1 MPIFVGNLV
10 VTHTDQVPEVEEP
23 VESVETVES
32 VEPTSFPA
40 QLVSEGVAAHP
51 REAVLIVNGKQ
62 KRIGRKSQY
71 LVDML
76 SLEE

>member
-1 MPIFVGNLV
+1 MPITAGNIV
-10 VTHTDQVPEVEEP
+10 VTHADRVPEVEEP
-23 VESVETVES
+23 K
-32 VEPTSFPA
+32 EPTSFPA